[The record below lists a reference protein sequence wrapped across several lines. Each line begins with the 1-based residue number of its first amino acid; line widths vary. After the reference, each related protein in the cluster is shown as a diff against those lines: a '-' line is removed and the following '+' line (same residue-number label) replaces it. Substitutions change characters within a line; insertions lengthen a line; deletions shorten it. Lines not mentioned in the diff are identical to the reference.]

1 MAVVSGARR
10 EEEERRRWREKK
22 EEESNVAVLILVWRA
37 AASIL
42 ADGSEAAH
50 RAAWPVTRS
59 YFRVLR
65 KKMTRELGRA
75 ESGRYLLHAG
85 VG

>member
-1 MAVVSGARR
+1 MAVVSGTRR
-10 EEEERRRWREKK
+10 EEEERRGRREKK
-22 EEESNVAVLILVWRA
+22 EGESNVAVLILVQRA

-50 RAAWPVTRS
+50 RAAWPATRS
-59 YFRVLR
+59 CFRVLR

-75 ESGRYLLHAG
+75 KSGRYLLHAG
-85 VG
+85 IG